1 MYKPG
6 GCDIQKEPRKVDYH
20 IQAMENMSVQENPSI
35 KETKIF
41 VKMEVENG
49 LKLQQS
55 RSRKAQLAQ
64 RKLL

>member
-1 MYKPG
+1 
-6 GCDIQKEPRKVDYH
+6 
-20 IQAMENMSVQENPSI
+20 MENMSVQENPSI